1 MSLQPTTAPTR
12 ETPSPP
18 APRIPRRII
27 ALRLP
32 WWPTERLVRRCPE
45 ARTHPFVTTGEIRN
59 RLVITAANPR
69 ATRAG
74 LTPGMPLADGRAIVP
89 GVVVRSADPAADA
102 LALERLARWADRFTP
117 RVMPDGVD
125 TIFLDIA
132 GCARLFSGEKA
143 LMASLRTA
151 LEDFGLTVRLALA
164 DTPGAAWA
172 LAHYGAED
180 PAVVP
185 SGAGPSGLMTALAE
199 LPVAALRLSDD
210 VAAGLDSFGL
220 DRICTLSVMESV
232 KLIRRFGVEP
242 VRRLQQALGQVDEP
256 IIPLRPLPPREA
268 HRAFAEPISTPSD
281 IRAAVDGLLDDLC
294 LELSRAGEGARR
306 LHLVCHRVDGDRR
319 SLTIGTSRPLRRK
332 KPLMGLFAE
341 KLEQVEP
348 GFGIDEITLATDVVE
363 TIDEVQGE
371 WGGGDAVRYRAA
383 DEADRVAMS
392 SAGYR
397 GAGEASRAAATSPAG
412 YRGAGGVDRVA
423 MSTARYRAA
432 DEEELADLLDRL
444 GNRFGFGRIGRPV
457 PRQSWLPERA
467 AGREPPLSGGNGSA
481 GHAKGDRNGRPGSSV
496 PHGLSPDALPA
507 SAADWPVERRR
518 PLRLISPPVP
528 VEVVTAEPGG
538 PSPDRGDTPGPTE
551 SGDICHGLRGFRRQ
565 GRAHQLHAVEGPE
578 RLECEWWREDAPRRD
593 YYLAEDEMGCRY
605 WVFREGGRGSGTA
618 STLEDTL
625 RPEGTSRWFLHGL
638 FA

>member
-1 MSLQPTTAPTR
+1 MPT
-12 ETPSPP
+12 
-18 APRIPRRII
+18 PRIPHRII

-32 WWPTERLVRRCPE
+32 WWPTERLVRRHPE
-45 ARTHPFVTTGEIRN
+45 ARTHPFVTAGESRN

-69 ATRAG
+69 AIRAG

-89 GVVVRSADPAADA
+89 DVVVRSADPTADA

-132 GCARLFSGEKA
+132 GCARLFGGEET

-151 LEDFGLTVRLALA
+151 LEDFGLTVRMALA

-180 PAVVP
+180 SAVVP
-185 SGAGPSGLMTALAE
+185 SGAGPSGLMEALAE
-199 LPVAALRLSDD
+199 LPVAALRLSSE
-210 VAAGLDSFGL
+210 VATGLESFGL
-220 DRICTLSVMESV
+220 DRIRTLSVIESV
-232 KLIRRFGVEP
+232 KLIRRFGVQP

-281 IRAAVDGLLDDLC
+281 IHAAVDGLLDDLC

-348 GFGIDEITLATDVVE
+348 GFGIDEIVLATDVVE

-371 WGGGDAVRYRAA
+371 WGVGGAVRGRGAGE
-383 DEADRVAMS
+383 DSRVAMS

-397 GAGEASRAAATSPAG
+397 AADEDGRAATSPAG
-412 YRGAGGVDRVA
+412 YRVDDEARRAAMPPAG
-423 MSTARYRAA
+423 YRAA
-432 DEEELADLLDRL
+432 GGEELADLLDRL

-481 GHAKGDRNGRPGSSV
+481 GDARGDRNGRPGSSV
-496 PHGLSPDALPA
+496 SHGLSPGAPPA
-507 SAADWPVERRR
+507 SAVDWPAERLR
-518 PLRLISPPVP
+518 PLRLLSPPVP
-528 VEVVTAEPGG
+528 VEIVTAEPGG

-551 SGDICHGLRGFRRQ
+551 SGDICHGLQGFRRQ
-565 GRAHQLHAVEGPE
+565 GRAHQVRVVEGPE

-593 YYLAEDEMGCRY
+593 YYLVEDEMGCRY
-605 WVFREGGRGSGTA
+605 WVFRGGGRGSETA
-618 STLEDTL
+618 STLEDTP
-625 RPEGTSRWFLHGL
+625 RPEETSRWFLHGV
-638 FA
+638 FG

>member
-1 MSLQPTTAPTR
+1 MSRQPATAPTR
-12 ETPSPP
+12 ETPPP
-18 APRIPRRII
+18 PGPRIPRRII

-69 ATRAG
+69 AIRAG
-74 LTPGMPLADGRAIVP
+74 LAPGMSLADGRAIVP
-89 GVVVRSADPAADA
+89 GLVVHPADPTADA

-125 TIFLDIA
+125 TLFLDIA
-132 GCARLFSGEKA
+132 GCDRLFGGEEA

-172 LAHYGAED
+172 LSHYGPED
-180 PAVVP
+180 SAVVP
-185 SGAGPSGLMTALAE
+185 SGAGPSGLMDALAE

-210 VAAGLDSFGL
+210 VAAGLVSFGL

-232 KLIRRFGVEP
+232 KLIRRFGVQP
-242 VRRLQQALGQVDEP
+242 VRRLEQALGQVDEP

-268 HRAFAEPISTPSD
+268 HRAFAEPISTPTD

-294 LELSRAGEGARR
+294 LELSRSGEGARR

-341 KLEQVEP
+341 KLDQVEP
-348 GFGIDEITLATDVVE
+348 GFGIDEIVLATDVVE
-363 TIDEVQGE
+363 TIDEVQVE
-371 WGGGDAVRYRAA
+371 WGGGGGRVAGGDGAG
-383 DEADRVAMS
+383 DKADRVA
-392 SAGYR
+392 A
-397 GAGEASRAAATSPAG
+397 PP
-412 YRGAGGVDRVA
+412 
-423 MSTARYRAA
+423 ARYRAD

-444 GNRFGFGRIGRPV
+444 GNRFGFGRIGRPM

-467 AGREPPLSGGNGSA
+467 AHREPPLSGGNGSA
-481 GHAKGDRNGRPGSSV
+481 GHGSGV
-496 PHGLSPDALPA
+496 PHGLSPAEQRAP
-507 SAADWPVERRR
+507 AADWPEDRRR
-518 PLRLISPPVP
+518 PLRLLSPLEP
-528 VEVVTAEPGG
+528 VEVVTLEPAG
-538 PSPDRGDTPGPTE
+538 PPFS
-551 SGDICHGLRGFRRQ
+551 FRRQ
-565 GRAHQLHAVEGPE
+565 GRLHQLRTVEGPE
-578 RLECEWWREDAPRRD
+578 RMECEWWREDAPRRD
-593 YYLAEDEMGCRY
+593 YYLVEDEMGCRY
-605 WVFREGGRGSGTA
+605 WLFQEGGQGPGRVTC
-618 STLEDTL
+618 
-625 RPEGTSRWFLHGL
+625 WFLHGI
-638 FA
+638 FG

>member
-32 WWPTERLVRRCPE
+32 WWPIERLVRRCPE
-45 ARTHPFVTTGEIRN
+45 ARTHPFVTAGEIRN
-59 RLVITAANPR
+59 RLVITATNPR
-69 ATRAG
+69 AIRAG

-89 GVVVRSADPAADA
+89 GLVVRPADPAAA
-102 LALERLARWADRFTP
+102 ARALEGLARWADRFTP
-117 RVMPDGVD
+117 RIMPDGVD
-125 TIFLDIA
+125 TLFLDIA
-132 GCARLFSGEKA
+132 GCTRLFGGEEA

-172 LAHYGAED
+172 LAHYGADD
-180 PAVVP
+180 PAAVP
-185 SGAGPSGLMTALAE
+185 SGAGPSGLMDALAE
-199 LPVAALRLSDD
+199 LPVAALRLSDK
-210 VAAGLDSFGL
+210 VADGLVSFGL
-220 DRICTLSVMESV
+220 DRIRTLSVIESV

-256 IIPLRPLPPREA
+256 IIPLRPLRPREA

-281 IRAAVDGLLDDLC
+281 IHAAVDGLLDDLC

-371 WGGGDAVRYRAA
+371 WGGGGAVRYRAA
-383 DEADRVAMS
+383 DEADRAAMPT
-392 SAGYR
+392 AGYC
-397 GAGEASRAAATSPAG
+397 
-412 YRGAGGVDRVA
+412 
-423 MSTARYRAA
+423 AA

-467 AGREPPLSGGNGSA
+467 AHRESPLSGDNSSG
-481 GHAKGDRNGRPGSSV
+481 GHARQERNGGSGSSLSQ
-496 PHGLSPDALPA
+496 GLSPGVLPA
-507 SAADWPVERRR
+507 SAVDWPVERRR
-518 PLRLISPPVP
+518 PLRLLSPPEA
-528 VEVVTAEPGG
+528 VEVVTVEPGG
-538 PSPDRGDTPGPTE
+538 PLLS
-551 SGDICHGLRGFRRQ
+551 FRRQ
-565 GRAHQLHAVEGPE
+565 GRAHQLRAVEGPE

-605 WVFREGGRGSGTA
+605 WLFREGGGSQDSRHELPSAT
-618 STLEDTL
+618 
-625 RPEGTSRWFLHGL
+625 PRWFLHGV
-638 FA
+638 FG